1 MTFFTP
7 CSTEMEV
14 VFKNEGVTI
23 SKSASYEVLEF
34 NPKHFEFSVSEG
46 RPTNT
51 DFYINANYF
60 FKGGE
65 PMGLVVVDGKKKHN
79 KRKGGGFF
87 YVKNG
92 KPSVSSRYCPSSTQ
106 HSAQSVFWAIND
118 GKINNF
124 GVNENHSKIKVLRT
138 LIGQNEK
145 GQIILIVSK
154 IRLDAKTIIE
164 FGETYNLVDA
174 IFCDGGTSVDYYF
187 KTDGYFSTFKAW
199 SDGVKSIIGID
210 QPPVYI
216 GGNFK

>member
-79 KRKGGGFF
+79 KSHFSS
-87 YVKNG
+87 VIVI
-92 KPSVSSRYCPSSTQ
+92 PSNFTLAHQYCHFCWQ
-106 HSAQSVFWAIND
+106 YCNY
-118 GKINNF
+118 
-124 GVNENHSKIKVLRT
+124 L
-138 LIGQNEK
+138 LIQ
-145 GQIILIVSK
+145 
-154 IRLDAKTIIE
+154 
-164 FGETYNLVDA
+164 
-174 IFCDGGTSVDYYF
+174 
-187 KTDGYFSTFKAW
+187 
-199 SDGVKSIIGID
+199 KSL
-210 QPPVYI
+210 QR
-216 GGNFK
+216 